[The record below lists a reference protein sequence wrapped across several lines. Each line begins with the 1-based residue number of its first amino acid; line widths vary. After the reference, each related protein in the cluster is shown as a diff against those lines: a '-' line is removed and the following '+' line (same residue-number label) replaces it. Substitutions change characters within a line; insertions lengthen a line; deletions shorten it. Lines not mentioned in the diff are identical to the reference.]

1 MGEIAIRAEGIGKKY
16 TIGARR
22 AMNTSLRE
30 TLMSSVA
37 AFRRSAAS
45 KPILWALRD
54 VSFEIKH
61 GEVAAII
68 GHNGA
73 GKSTLLKILSRI
85 TAPTEGRIMLYGRVG
100 SLLEVGTGFHP
111 ELTGRE
117 NVYLNGAIL
126 GMRKREI
133 DRKFD
138 EIVAFSEIEKFID
151 TPIKH
156 FSTGMGV
163 RLAFAVAAHLEAEI
177 LLVDEVLAVGDY
189 AFQQKCLG
197 KMSEVSQ
204 QGRTVLLV
212 SHNMGAV
219 SRLCE
224 TGILLKNGEIV
235 MQGDIKPLMTHYLS
249 MGASESGLVR
259 PSVGTEV
266 AMIKEVG
273 ICNEDGDF
281 VPLIGVNQAFYIWV
295 VCETYRL
302 LKAAQIA
309 VEVIAANGTTVF
321 STTHID
327 TLPLSDYILAPN
339 PYRARI
345 KIPAHFLNVGRYT
358 LSVNIWGDLE
368 GRSRACHASASHI
381 LQFSIEET
389 GSVATKVHERRAGVI
404 IPIFEWE
411 FVDEMP

>member
-1 MGEIAIRAEGIGKKY
+1 MGEIAIRAEGVGKKY
-16 TIGARR
+16 MIGAKR
-22 AMNTSLRE
+22 AAYTTLRE
-30 TLMSSVA
+30 TLMTVVSA
-37 AFRRSAAS
+37 PFRRAAS
-45 KPILWALRD
+45 GKPTLWALKD

-85 TAPTEGRIMLYGRVG
+85 TAPTEGRITLYGRVG

-138 EIVAFSEIEKFID
+138 EIVAFSEIERFID

-156 FSTGMGV
+156 FSSGMGV
-163 RLAFAVAAHLEAEI
+163 RLAFAVAAHLESEI

-212 SHNMGAV
+212 SHNMGAI

-224 TGILLKNGEIV
+224 TGILLKNGQIL
-235 MQGDIKPLMTHYLS
+235 MQGDIKPLITHYLS
-249 MGASESGLVR
+249 LGASESGLVK
-259 PSVGTEV
+259 PNIGTEAAV
-266 AMIKEVG
+266 IKEIYIQNHLSELSAV
-273 ICNEDGDF
+273 IDVTQPF
-281 VPLIGVNQAFYIWV
+281 FIGL
-295 VCETYRL
+295 VCQIFERIDI
-302 LKAAQIA
+302 AQIA
-309 VEVIAANGTTVF
+309 VAVAAAEGTVIFV
-321 STTHID
+321 TTHID
-327 TLPLSDYILAPN
+327 ALPNENVVLLPGKYQ
-339 PYRARI
+339 ARV
-345 KIPAHFLNVGRYT
+345 KIPAHFLNIGTYMLNVR
-358 LSVNIWGDLE
+358 IWGK
-368 GRSRACHASASHI
+368 RAGQQRESHAEIFHT
-381 LQFSIEET
+381 LQFRIAET
-389 GSVATKVHERRAGVI
+389 GSVASKLNDRRGGFVTPLLNWEIVHE
-404 IPIFEWE
+404 
-411 FVDEMP
+411 